1 MKKRQLTNEQPRE
14 KSGRYSFKVIVAGNC
29 VLCGKRVDAD
39 NIFFCK
45 DCQSKQN
52 AESEG
57 KKTKERTTHDKR

>member
-1 MKKRQLTNEQPRE
+1 MTDEENEQPRE
-14 KSGRYSFKVIVAGNC
+14 KSFGGYTLKVIVAGNC

-52 AESEG
+52 AESEE
-57 KKTKERTTHDKR
+57 KE